1 MNTLALRM
9 ESISPKHIYISNMQ
23 RNYRTTNIGPQKPEP
38 TIERIWVCVLCSL
51 FYFLESHCDLTL
63 LISLCFV
70 ISFGFF
76 YDKMHTNLY
85 VMKMCLWS
93 RKSPINIIVASLCCF
108 FFIVCAPF
116 KGRILSSVVVYK
128 WPKAMTASVSLLIS
142 LNSLI
147 RVQCA
152 VINIRATINLRQ
164 IWFVSLMLLPVIISS
179 YIPWERWRE
188 HTCEQR
194 AYVCVRVRCVDV
206 KAFDRRSVPSHRLKH
221 RQVFFFSVVVEIF
234 RIFFFMIWN
243 FILILR
249 RINSDERY
257 VIWK

>member
-1 MNTLALRM
+1 MSLRVVLAILFPWISLRLDTSYFTLFC
-9 ESISPKHIYISNMQ
+9 NF
-23 RNYRTTNIGPQKPEP
+23 
-38 TIERIWVCVLCSL
+38 IWVFLRQNAHESVCDENVSLIAEKSNQHYCRQFVL
-51 FYFLESHCDLTL
+51 
-63 LISLCFV
+63 
-70 ISFGFF
+70 
-76 YDKMHTNLY
+76 
-85 VMKMCLWS
+85 
-93 RKSPINIIVASLCCF
+93 F

-116 KGRILSSVVVYK
+116 EGRILSSVVVYK

-194 AYVCVRVRCVDV
+194 AYVCVRVRRVDV